1 MFEHEEALK
10 DFNTTYS
17 AMPVGIKV
25 RIQNWEREKQKVY
38 ASQEPDPEAER
49 QLKAKSAI
57 IANEIQDFMEKDLEE
72 EEILT
77 PNTNTML
84 SDADKH
90 RAKALGL
97 DENTATV
104 ADIEAKEK
112 EKNDKEAADKAAS
125 EKEATDKA
133 AAEAAEKEAKAKA
146 AAQDDDD
153 FVDGLM

>member
-1 MFEHEEALK
+1 
-10 DFNTTYS
+10 
-17 AMPVGIKV
+17 MPSSIKG
-25 RIQNWEREKQKVY
+25 RIQHWEKLKQSVY
-38 ASQEPDPEAER
+38 SNQEVDPALER
-49 QLKAKSAI
+49 DLKARSAI

-112 EKNDKEAADKAAS
+112 EKNDKEAADKTAAD
-125 EKEATDKA
+125 KEAADKA
-133 AAEAAEKEAKAKA
+133 AEEAKAKAKA